1 MAKSVYSV
9 VLSDEVVAEIDR
21 LAYDEG
27 TSRSKLID
35 RILAQYA
42 GCDTQSSRMTD
53 IFSCI
58 EEMARPLRQFRL
70 LMTPSDELFQL
81 KSAVPYKYNPTVKYA
96 VELYEG
102 DGAAIGE
109 VRVSVRTQSGALLE
123 ALHRFFLLWA
133 GLEQKG
139 FLQGGELEYAIDE
152 GKYTRR
158 LRPMPGAQSVQVG
171 EAIAGYIRLF
181 DRALQTYFDRLGDGQ
196 PAAERAAGA
205 AFTRGLTHEVAQ
217 L

>member
-21 LAYDEG
+21 LAYAEG

-35 RILAQYA
+35 RVLAEYA
-42 GCDTQSSRMTD
+42 GCDTQSRRMTD

-102 DGAAIGE
+102 DSAAMGE
-109 VRVSVRTQSGALLE
+109 VRVSVRTQSGALLA

-133 GLEQKG
+133 GLEQEG
-139 FLQGGELEYAIDE
+139 FAQGDELEYEIDE

-181 DRALQTYFDRLGDGQ
+181 DRALQAYFDRLGDGQ
-196 PAAERAAGA
+196 TVAGRAATA
-205 AFTRGLTHEVAQ
+205 AFTRGLTHEVA
-217 L
+217 LL